1 MSRNVTYL
9 MSTGNSMSTGTSKPL
24 DIDFPLDINCGSPP
38 KHGITDIIGITY
50 IIGTTV
56 LHWLFKMIFILA
68 WFVLHTEYPTQHIMC
83 QIFCQIHPSDVSII
97 CQTLHRSDVSVRCID
112 HMSDASSVR
121 CIRQMYRSY
130 VRRIIGQM
138 YPSDVSIICQTHH
151 RSHISVVCIISVR
164 RIVRLYFY
172 GALLIQKLIH
182 FQPANIL
189 LDEHGHVRISDL
201 GLACDFSKR
210 KPHASV

>member
-112 HMSDASSVR
+112 HMSDASSVTYIR
-121 CIRQMYRSY
+121 RMYYIRQTNRSSLFL
-130 VRRIIGQM
+130 R
-138 YPSDVSIICQTHH
+138 SIINPKINPFSAC
-151 RSHISVVCIISVR
+151 
-164 RIVRLYFY
+164 
-172 GALLIQKLIH
+172 KH
-182 FQPANIL
+182 FAGWAWSREDI
-189 LDEHGHVRISDL
+189 RL
-201 GLACDFSKR
+201 GL
-210 KPHASV
+210 SVWL